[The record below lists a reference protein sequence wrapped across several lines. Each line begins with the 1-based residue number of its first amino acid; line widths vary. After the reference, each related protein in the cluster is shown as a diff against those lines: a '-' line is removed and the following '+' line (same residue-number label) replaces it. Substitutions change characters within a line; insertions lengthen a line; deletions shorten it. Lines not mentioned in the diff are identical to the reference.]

1 MFKRISAKIFIL
13 LASILLLA
21 HAVIPHLHFNNEV
34 FIFTSAC
41 SENVNHKH
49 NAPEHNHNSSKNPDI
64 CILTQVE
71 FIRFDDFKTKI
82 DHSINDSKN
91 ENEDGFQCAILN
103 SDFFQNNSLQFSGPP
118 DIFIPVIYKYLG
130 GGNISSR
137 GSPLV

>member
-49 NAPEHNHNSSKNPDI
+49 NAPEHNHNNSNNPDI

-82 DHSINDSKN
+82 DSQINDFKN
-91 ENEDGFQCAILN
+91 DISDRFQCALLN

-118 DIFIPVIYKYLG
+118 DFFIPVIYKNLCG
-130 GGNISSR
+130 GSFSSR
-137 GSPLV
+137 GSPMV